1 MKRTSVVRRK
11 APLASVDL
19 QMRRRQ
25 GACEQLD
32 DAGARVLPWSP
43 PLPARTPTPR
53 QTLSATR
60 IPAAVR
66 NLVLARD
73 CYVCVCCGKSV
84 TGELSTIHFRKPE
97 RDGGPA
103 TPENLITVL
112 PACGERISYGCDP
125 QDEAWGYRLQSWDDP
140 EFVPIVLALA
150 GPRPTVWLT
159 RDGLLSF
166 ESP

>member
-1 MKRTSVVRRK
+1 MSVVRRK

-19 QMRRRQ
+19 RMHRRQ
-25 GACEQLD
+25 SAWEQLD
-32 DAGARVLPWSP
+32 DAGVTALPWSP
-43 PLPARTPTPR
+43 PLPARTPAPG
-53 QTLSATR
+53 QTLSGTR
-60 IPAAVR
+60 VPAAVR

-84 TGELSTIHFRKPE
+84 TGEMSVIHFRKPE
-97 RDGGPA
+97 RDGGQA

-112 PACGERISYGCDP
+112 PACGERISYGGDP
-125 QDEAWGYRLQSWDDP
+125 QDETWGYRLQPWDDP

-159 RDGLLSF
+159 PDGLLSF